1 MMLPGMTTRRR
12 TLVAAAM
19 LAICG
24 ALPASASA
32 LTVFAATSLTGV
44 LPKIDSRPRYN
55 TAGSDALVMQ
65 IRNGA
70 PADVFA
76 AANLDLPTKLWRDG
90 LCSKPVVFATNRL
103 VLITPRSNPGKIT
116 SVYSIRRGSRKT
128 LVMGSATVPVGIYT
142 RQALHKLGIFRAT
155 FAHNLVS
162 NVANVGAVKSAV
174 IGGADAGF
182 VYFTDWLPDS
192 SRLRRFAIAASVQ
205 PPVRYGICR
214 VIRKGADAAGA
225 KAFIRRVQGP
235 AARSKFKKAGF
246 GVTRRG

>member
-1 MMLPGMTTRRR
+1 MLWGMTTRRR

-19 LAICG
+19 VAICG

-44 LPKIDSRPRYN
+44 LPTIDKRPKYN
-55 TAGSDALVMQ
+55 NAGSDALVKQ

-76 AANLDLPTKLWRDG
+76 SANLALPTKLWKDG
-90 LCSKPVVFATNRL
+90 LCTKPVVFATNVL
-103 VLITPRSNPGKIT
+103 VVTAPKSNPGKIT
-116 SVYSIRRGSRKT
+116 SVYSLAHGSRKT

-155 FAHNLVS
+155 FAHNRVS

-182 VYFTDWLPDS
+182 VYYTDWLPDRA
-192 SRLRRFAIAASVQ
+192 RLRRFRISTSVQ
-205 PPVRYGICR
+205 PPVRYGVCR
-214 VIRKGADAAGA
+214 VVRKGADVAGA
-225 KAFIRRVQGP
+225 KAFIRRLQGP
-235 AARSKFKKAGF
+235 AARSKLKRAGF
-246 GVTRRG
+246 GVSRRA